1 MNSCDGA
8 TCEDVTSCDDVTLG
22 LGPGMLGGHLHDPIP
37 GPLMTVSRIPG
48 ALALTALVTLVCVPA
63 DGLGQTVADP
73 ARLAGLM
80 EVQTRAEADWDE
92 LITVEAGGAT
102 SGQFLQALEASFRD
116 AVAEADAAPRVVDG
130 ALVTV
135 TCHVDT
141 FYDTGLIV
149 YSLRVQTEEPGP
161 DGAPVITWIKSGVGS
176 YTVQQLHLMF
186 RLGEQ
191 CAESFLGDWRG
202 AN

>member
-1 MNSCDGA
+1 M
-8 TCEDVTSCDDVTLG
+8 
-22 LGPGMLGGHLHDPIP
+22 
-37 GPLMTVSRIPG
+37 
-48 ALALTALVTLVCVPA
+48 LALTGLLATACLPA
-63 DGLGQTVADP
+63 AVQGQSVADP
-73 ARLAGLM
+73 TRLAGLM

-102 SGQFLQALEASFRD
+102 AGQFLQALEASFRD
-116 AVAEADAAPRVVDG
+116 AIAQADAAPNVVDG
-130 ALVTV
+130 AAVTV

-149 YSLRVQTEEPGP
+149 YSLRVQTEEPGA

-176 YTVQQLHLMF
+176 YTVQQLHVMF

-191 CAESFLGDWRG
+191 CADSFLEEWRG

>member
-1 MNSCDGA
+1 M
-8 TCEDVTSCDDVTLG
+8 TVRRTLTS
-22 LGPGMLGGHLHDPIP
+22 
-37 GPLMTVSRIPG
+37 LMTGIAI
-48 ALALTALVTLVCVPA
+48 ALAGAPTPSSAQ
-63 DGLGQTVADP
+63 DVADLE
-73 ARLAGLM
+73 RLSGLTT
-80 EVQTRAEADWDE
+80 VDVRAEAQWDE

-102 SGQFLQALEASFRD
+102 QGQFLQALQASFRD
-116 AVAEADAAPRVVDG
+116 AIAEADAAPSVLDG
-130 ALVTV
+130 APVTV

-149 YSLRVQTEEPGP
+149 YSLRVQTEAAGA
-161 DGAPVITWIKSGVGS
+161 DGQDVITWIKSSVGS

-191 CAESFLGDWRG
+191 CADSFLEDWRA